1 MNEQLFLRVYGC
13 AIVSKTIFVY
23 MFCFI
28 VFLFEQRTYV
38 EVLFIFEIV
47 ALNLP
52 FQVPRNRYWGLHP
65 PPAPLEDVV
74 DDGLM
79 AIQRAIFLKKAGVDT
94 TVHEDFVLNPPTR
107 ADLLELAIK
116 NMSRCL

>member
-1 MNEQLFLRVYGC
+1 MICIFFI
-13 AIVSKTIFVY
+13 IV
-23 MFCFI
+23 
-28 VFLFEQRTYV
+28 
-38 EVLFIFEIV
+38 
-47 ALNLP
+47 LNLS
-52 FQVPRNRYWGLHP
+52 FQIPRNRYWGLHP

-94 TVHEDFVLNPPTR
+94 TVNENFLLNPPTR

-116 NMSRCL
+116 NMSRWLRLCFELLHVISFPFCH